1 MEADLMLA
9 NMSFHGE
16 DMGDEGSGGK
26 LILIGAA
33 MLAGGAVM
41 TWMSY
46 NAASEGGSYVVTIGL
61 FIAGAV
67 MVFRGLM
74 AN

>member
-46 NAASEGGSYVVTIGL
+46 NAASEGAPARADPTS
-61 FIAGAV
+61 
-67 MVFRGLM
+67 
-74 AN
+74 